1 MLFNFVCMS
10 MMLLSVL
17 TGNILGFDLEKTENK
32 IFQGSLLWGA
42 VVGVLLYSWT
52 VLILAILIAIIAKIF
67 VIIKRDSIYDN

>member
-1 MLFNFVCMS
+1 
-10 MMLLSVL
+10 MLLSVL

-52 VLILAILIAIIAKIF
+52 VLILAILIAIIAKIS

>member
-1 MLFNFVCMS
+1 MS

-52 VLILAILIAIIAKIF
+52 VLILAILIAIIAKIS

>member
-52 VLILAILIAIIAKIF
+52 VLILAILIAIIAKIS